1 MLPVI
6 ITELT
11 LRYIKRI
18 AGGISQWDQIVDY
31 KELGKRIKG
40 ARLAAGLTQEQL
52 AERISLSSGHCAHV
66 ERGTTKVSLS
76 ALVDIANAL
85 NTTPDKL
92 LIDNTYQATPLLL
105 DEAQAVFE
113 DCTSDEIY
121 VILQAAAAIKKSLRI
136 RKLRRMD

>member
-1 MLPVI
+1 M
-6 ITELT
+6 
-11 LRYIKRI
+11 
-18 AGGISQWDQIVDY
+18 DY

-52 AERISLSSGHCAHV
+52 AERIDLSNGHCAHV

-92 LIDNTYQATPLLL
+92 LMDNNYQATPHLLE
-105 DEAQAVFE
+105 EARVLFE
-113 DCTSDEIY
+113 DCDPDEIY
-121 VILQAAAAIKKSLRI
+121 VILQAASAIKKSIRI
-136 RKLRRMD
+136 RKLKRIN